1 MKHRT
6 LARELALQILYQQDV
21 RGDEI
26 LEQLPRLLEESEK
39 SEAIQEF
46 AETLVRGTI
55 ASIED
60 ADRRITE
67 VAEHWDIRRMAIIDR
82 NILRLAVYEMT
93 ERPEV
98 PEKVSIN
105 EAIELGKKY
114 STGKSGAFIN
124 GILDRIRRNLMTE
137 RGETD

>member
-26 LEQLPRLLEESEK
+26 LEQLPLLLEESEK

-124 GILDRIRRNLMTE
+124 GILDRIRRILMSE